1 MTPAWKRHARK
12 AILGG
17 SCSYTHVRCHGH
29 APASLDRFAVHTGD
43 ALVDRDCCRTKADW
57 AVSAHID
64 RDAVDEH
71 RLLRTSG
78 WPILTVAC
86 RISSKR
92 IDRHRKLL
100 NQDSFLAH
108 RQFDRGGDR

>member
-17 SCSYTHVRCHGH
+17 SCSYIHVRCHGH

-43 ALVDRDCCRTKADW
+43 AVVDRGCRTKADR
-57 AVSAHID
+57 AVSTYVD

-78 WPILTVAC
+78 RPILTVAY
-86 RISSKR
+86 RVSSKR
-92 IDRHRKLL
+92 IDRHRQLL
-100 NQDSFLAH
+100 DQDSFLAH
-108 RQFDRGGDR
+108 RQFD